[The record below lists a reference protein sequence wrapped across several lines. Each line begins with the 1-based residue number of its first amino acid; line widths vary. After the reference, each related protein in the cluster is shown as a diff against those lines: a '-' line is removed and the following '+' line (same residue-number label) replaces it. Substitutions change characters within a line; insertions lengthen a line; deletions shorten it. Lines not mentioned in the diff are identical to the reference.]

1 MEITGYAS
9 YYPYPEVSATYA
21 TERASGDVQFEAS
34 VRALHMADAIAVAA
48 GADIVAMMS
57 QVTGIGQNI
66 DIFA

>member
-1 MEITGYAS
+1 MEITGYSS

-21 TERASGDVQFEAS
+21 TEVAHGDVQFEAS
-34 VRALHMADAIAVAA
+34 VRAMQMADEIAAA
-48 GADIVAMMS
+48 VGADIVAMMS